1 MTMKSAV
8 SVLAALLIL
17 SLFASTASAQST
29 ISGIARDSS
38 GAVMSGVKV
47 EAASE
52 ALIERSRTV
61 TTNGEGRYALVDL
74 RPGSYTVTFTI
85 EGFST
90 VKQQVEV
97 PANVTVP
104 VDADMKPGSVGQTV
118 EVKALVATVDVE
130 NVAHPEVL
138 TRNDI
143 DSVPTARNL
152 QSVGSY
158 IPSVHLN
165 VPDVAGSQ
173 QIQQTYMAAHGNPAQ
188 HDIILLDGML
198 INTTQGDGQIQTYVD
213 NELIQEA
220 TYQTSN
226 VTADSS
232 GGGVFV
238 NMVPK
243 DGGNNFHGDFFGAY
257 IPSQFVGS
265 SLDQNLIA
273 RGAPA
278 QSKITEIQDF
288 DGSLGG
294 PIRRD
299 KLWFL
304 LSGRKQLTYQQS
316 PLSTRADGSPEIDRS
331 RVYTGH
337 LRLTYQMNSK
347 NKFSAMWMRDFK
359 RTEDEVVTNTGSG
372 VAANFLASTQR
383 VPAMYYITQE
393 KWTGTITPR
402 LILQAG
408 FSFDKLD
415 YNIKYQNGQQKTPF
429 TPDWYSTVLLNDTVR
444 NLRYNVGT

>member
-1 MTMKSAV
+1 MTCARFAPYV
-8 SVLAALLIL
+8 VAGFLFLL
-17 SLFASTASAQST
+17 SSTASAQST

-61 TTNGEGRYALVDL
+61 TTNGEGRYAIVDV
-74 RPGSYTVTFTI
+74 RPGSYSVTFTI
-85 EGFST
+85 DGFNT

-104 VDADMKPGSVGQTV
+104 VDADMKPGAVGQTV

-130 NVAHPEVL
+130 NVAHPEIL
-138 TRNDI
+138 TRNEI

-158 IPSVHLN
+158 IPAVHLN
-165 VPDVAGSQ
+165 QPDVAGSQ

-243 DGGNNFHGDFFGAY
+243 DGGNAFHGEFFGAY

-294 PIRRD
+294 PI
-299 KLWFL
+299 
-304 LSGRKQLTYQQS
+304 
-316 PLSTRADGSPEIDRS
+316 
-331 RVYTGH
+331 
-337 LRLTYQMNSK
+337 
-347 NKFSAMWMRDFK
+347 
-359 RTEDEVVTNTGSG
+359 
-372 VAANFLASTQR
+372 
-383 VPAMYYITQE
+383 
-393 KWTGTITPR
+393 
-402 LILQAG
+402 
-408 FSFDKLD
+408 
-415 YNIKYQNGQQKTPF
+415 
-429 TPDWYSTVLLNDTVR
+429 
-444 NLRYNVGT
+444 